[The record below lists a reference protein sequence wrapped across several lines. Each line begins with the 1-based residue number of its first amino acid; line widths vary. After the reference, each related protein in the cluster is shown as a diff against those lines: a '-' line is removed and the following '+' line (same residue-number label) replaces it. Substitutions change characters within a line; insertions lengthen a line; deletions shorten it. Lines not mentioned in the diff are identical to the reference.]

1 MIRQNAFSPIVR
13 VALLISGSSSLR
25 AEVERLQGMGPS

>member
-1 MIRQNAFSPIVR
+1 MNPQITFSPTVR
-13 VALLISGSSSLR
+13 VAVLISGPSSLR